1 MKTADTKRSKQ
12 RMRHLKQDR
21 QRRIRLLIAKG
32 IIACDA
38 DIPEDAIPVDPECS
52 TKAKTWSPEAY
63 YQDIEFAC
71 ADCGKREHW
80 TAESQQYYFEV
91 MRASPYKQA
100 KRCYD
105 CRQKEILRR
114 NRAREDAGHIK
125 TTAEQPGGATARSP
139 LVRATSTAPPH
150 HL

>member
-1 MKTADTKRSKQ
+1 MKTPDTKRCKQ
-12 RMRHLKQDR
+12 RIRHLKQDR

-32 IIACDA
+32 MIACDD
-38 DIPEDAIPVDPECS
+38 DIPEAAIPVDPECS

-71 ADCGKREHW
+71 PDCGKRELW

-100 KRCYD
+100 KRC
-105 CRQKEILRR
+105 
-114 NRAREDAGHIK
+114 
-125 TTAEQPGGATARSP
+125 
-139 LVRATSTAPPH
+139 
-150 HL
+150 